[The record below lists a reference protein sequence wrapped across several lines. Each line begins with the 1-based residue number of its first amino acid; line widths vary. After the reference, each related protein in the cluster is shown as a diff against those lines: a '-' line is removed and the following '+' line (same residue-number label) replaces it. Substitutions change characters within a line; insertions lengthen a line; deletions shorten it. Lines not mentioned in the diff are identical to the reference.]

1 MVARQHAARILPM
14 KTAGTQH
21 FIERTYREGGPFQWV
36 RETLFNSLEAE
47 ATRVEFGVEWQAA
60 ESRGVHRRVIADNGA
75 GMTPDQLVEF
85 FNTFGGGG
93 KPIGGVHE
101 NFGVGAKT
109 SLLPWNRHGVV
120 VVSWV
125 KGEPS
130 MIRLMWDAETE
141 EYGLKVEQAE
151 HSETGE
157 VTLES
162 VYTPFVDEESG
173 CDWAAIKPD
182 WIEAHGTV
190 IVLLGNEGAPDTVL
204 GDPGRDEADIKGI
217 SSYLNRRLWDIPRGA
232 QITVDEFRTQDKSL
246 WPSSLGIAHGSQPKT
261 GPDRRTNLR
270 TVEGARHF
278 IEYPVSAFKRGKLDS
293 SGTVTM
299 RDGTEI
305 DWYLWKGERPAV
317 QSYAAIGGYIGALYK
332 NELYDVTAHHST
344 FRSFGVSEKAV
355 RSLLW
360 LTLRPQLL
368 EEDGKYGVYPRTDR
382 NTLLLK
388 GGPNAGGPL
397 PISDWAGQ
405 FADQMPQAI
414 QDAIRAARGTESGT
428 LEDEAWRERLAE
440 RFGARW
446 RIAKLRVRNLAE
458 LSVDPDQPGSS
469 PHRVQAVRSGRGSN
483 GSSNGGGGRS
493 GSSNTGTRPG
503 SLPAT
508 KIMVAG
514 GIPRFR
520 FVKAG
525 ELADGML
532 AAWQPN
538 DPIYPEGAVLINQ
551 EHPVL
556 LSQIEHWQSQF
567 ADHHAE
573 GVRGDVL
580 RTYGEIAVAKIAHS
594 EHLKGILPSKVVEE
608 ELRSDGALTL
618 ALLGLIAEEAVLAT
632 RLGGKYRR
640 RAPTT

>member
-1 MVARQHAARILPM
+1 MVARQYAARIQPM

-21 FIERTYREGGPFQWV
+21 LIERTYREGGQFQWV
-36 RETLFNSLEAE
+36 RETLFNSLEAG
-47 ATRVEFGVEWQAA
+47 ATRVEFGVEWQAV
-60 ESRGVHRRVIADNGA
+60 ESRGVYRRVIADDGA

-130 MIRLMWDAETE
+130 MIWVMCDPDTG
-141 EYGLKVEQAE
+141 EYGLKIEQAV
-151 HSETGE
+151 HPETGD

-162 VYTPFVDEESG
+162 VYSPYADEELG

-182 WIEAHGTV
+182 WIVDHGTV
-190 IVLLGNEGAPDTVL
+190 IVLLGNDPSQDTVL
-204 GDPGRDEADIKGI
+204 GDPNRPETDIKGI
-217 SSYLNRRLWDIPRGA
+217 SSYLNRRLWTIREGA
-232 QITVDEFRTQDKSL
+232 QIAVDEFRTQDKGA
-246 WPSSLGIAHGSQPKT
+246 WPTSIKMARGAQPKT
-261 GPDRRTNLR
+261 GPDRRMNLR
-270 TVEGARHF
+270 TILGARHF
-278 IEYPVSAFKRGKLDS
+278 IVYPDPSFTRGKLAS
-293 SGTVTM
+293 SGTVRL

-305 DWYLWKGERPAV
+305 DWYLWDGERPAV
-317 QSYAAIGGYIGALYK
+317 QSYAAIGGYVGALY
-332 NELYDVTAHHST
+332 NDELYDLTSHHST
-344 FRSFGVSEKAV
+344 FRSFGVTEKAV
-355 RSLLW
+355 RSSLW
-360 LTLRPQLL
+360 LIMRPQLL
-368 EEDGKYGVYPRTDR
+368 DKDNKYGVYPRTDR

-397 PISDWAGQ
+397 PVSDWAGQ
-405 FADQMPQAI
+405 FADVMPEAILNAI
-414 QDAIRAARGTESGT
+414 QAARGTDSGT
-428 LEDEAWRERLAE
+428 LDDEAWRERLAE

-446 RIAKLRVRNLAE
+446 RIAKLRARSLAE
-458 LSVDPDQPGSS
+458 LNVDPDQSGTAA
-469 PHRVQAVRSGRGSN
+469 HHVRAVRSARQSN
-483 GSSNGGGGRS
+483 GAHSGNGGRS
-493 GSSNTGTRPG
+493 GDPNTGTRPG
-503 SLPAT
+503 GQPAAKT
-508 KIMVAG
+508 KVAG

-520 FVKAG
+520 LVNAG
-525 ELADGML
+525 EITDGML

-538 DPIYPEGAVLINQ
+538 DPIHAEGAVLINQ
-551 EHPVL
+551 QHQMLQAV
-556 LSQIEHWQSQF
+556 IEYWQSQY

-573 GVRGDVL
+573 EVRKDVL

-594 EHLKGILPSKVVEE
+594 EHLKGILPTKVVEE
-608 ELRSDGALTL
+608 DLRSEAALTL

-640 RAPTT
+640 RATT